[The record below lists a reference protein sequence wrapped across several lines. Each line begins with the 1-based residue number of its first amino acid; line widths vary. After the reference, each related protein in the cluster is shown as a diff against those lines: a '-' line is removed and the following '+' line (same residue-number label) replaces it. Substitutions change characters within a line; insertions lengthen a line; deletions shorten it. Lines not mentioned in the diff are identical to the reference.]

1 MIYLKFRM
9 RYSVRKK
16 YRNTKCIVKRMETDR
31 ISTFSETKEGINMAN
46 KKSLESIYNEI
57 EMLTAKIKSY
67 NERLKKTGV

>member
-1 MIYLKFRM
+1 
-9 RYSVRKK
+9 
-16 YRNTKCIVKRMETDR
+16 METDR